1 MKMKNSM
8 KKKAIFF
15 DRDGVVNRRLNDYVK
30 SIDEFVFDKYFFEL
44 FQLIN
49 PMGFISI
56 LVTNQQ
62 CVNKGIITEA
72 KLHEIHNFMQEQLLE
87 NTNHCFT
94 EIYFSPALANSGDKF
109 RKPEP
114 GMFISA
120 INKYNIAPEDSW
132 TIGDSITDVEAGKKV
147 GTKTI
152 LIGHFEDIKEAD
164 FIFRSLKEVLHFF
177 RNHNRDN

>member
-1 MKMKNSM
+1 M

-15 DRDGVVNRRLNDYVK
+15 DRDGVVNRRVNDYVT
-30 SIDEFVFDKYFFEL
+30 SVDEFVFDKYFFEL

-49 PMGFISI
+49 QLGYISI

-62 CVNKGIITEA
+62 CVGKGIITEA
-72 KLHEIHNFMQEQLLE
+72 KLNEIHNFMQEQLLE
-87 NTNHCFT
+87 NTNQCFT
-94 EIYFSPALANSGDKF
+94 EIYFSPAIANSGDKF

-120 INKYNIAPEDSW
+120 INKYNIDTENSW
-132 TIGDSITDVEAGKKV
+132 TIGDSITDVQAGKKV
-147 GTKTI
+147 ATKTI
-152 LIGHFEDIKEAD
+152 LIGHFESVQEAD

-177 RNHNRDN
+177 RSHSRDD